1 MRDEQK
7 DLKRLADAFFDEL
20 CMLDIEYG
28 GIGLDPKRPFGNS
41 DVERDILELLD
52 CEPEGDDGEAECYSS
67 KQRAYAES
75 LYREKL
81 IPYLRNQWAIL
92 TATADSMKLPRVP

>member
-7 DLKRLADAFFDEL
+7 DLKRLADAFFAEL
-20 CMLDIEYG
+20 CMLEWEYG

-41 DVERDILELLD
+41 DVDADMLELLD
-52 CEPEGDDGEAECYSS
+52 MEPEGDDGDGPCFSS
-67 KQRAYAES
+67 TQRDYVAD

-81 IPYLRNQWAIL
+81 IPYLRKRWSEL
-92 TATADSMKLPRVP
+92 